1 MLEALVAGFRAGDR
15 DEVAAVW
22 SAFRTGIE
30 GHMALEEECV
40 LPELAKVDPSE
51 AAALARE
58 HLTIR
63 SRLDELGIGVDL
75 HCVNADTVERLIRKL
90 RNHAQREDAL
100 MYRWAYA
107 KLHEVADENRRIT

>member
-30 GHMALEEECV
+30 GHMALEEERI
-40 LPELAKVDPSE
+40 LPELAKVDTAE

-58 HLTIR
+58 HVKIR
-63 SRLDELGIGVDL
+63 NRLDEIGIGVDL
-75 HCVNADTVERLIRKL
+75 HCTNADTVECLIRTL
-90 RNHAQREDAL
+90 RNHEEREDAL

-107 KLHEVADENRRIT
+107 SLHTTTDENRRIT